1 MGSACFAGALP
12 PSRTDVGTTVVKPTG
27 DAASG
32 IRFSTGAHWAS
43 AASSQ
48 GENYDFGAGYVYE
61 RVEKAGGDITDKHVS
76 DEEEESASVSQGA
89 YLSVERVLHRDR
101 RNNQRTWLGMRGEY
115 LHASEEDGGP
125 TLSALA
131 RLNWEV
137 YGQVEGAG
145 ATDTRCGAAMGFA
158 YGTMGLGFYAE
169 AGARRSLEGVAS
181 FAATVGLS
189 VRLPFLGGFGF
200 DLCPN

>member
-1 MGSACFAGALP
+1 
-12 PSRTDVGTTVVKPTG
+12 VGTTVLKPTG
-27 DAASG
+27 DASSG

-43 AASSQ
+43 AANSAD
-48 GENYDFGAGYVYE
+48 EDYDVGAGYVYE
-61 RVEKAGGDITDKHVS
+61 RVENPGGDITSKHVS
-76 DEEEESASVSQGA
+76 SDDDGASVSQGA
-89 YLSVERVLHRDR
+89 YLAVERVLHRDK
-101 RNNQRTWLGMRGEY
+101 RNKQRTWLGMRGEY

-125 TLSALA
+125 SLNALA

-137 YGQVEGAG
+137 FGQVEGAG
-145 ATDTRCGAAMGFA
+145 STDTNCGAAVGFA

-181 FAATVGLS
+181 FSATLGLS
-189 VRLPFLGGFGF
+189 VRLPFLGAFGF